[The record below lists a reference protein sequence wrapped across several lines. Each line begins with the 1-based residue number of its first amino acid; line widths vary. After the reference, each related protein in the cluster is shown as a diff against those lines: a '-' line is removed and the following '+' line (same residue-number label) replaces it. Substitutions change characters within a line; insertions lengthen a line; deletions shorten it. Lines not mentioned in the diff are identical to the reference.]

1 MSNQLAELIGSISK
15 ATQQQ
20 AASAT
25 RVAASMNEIL
35 AITQMTTDGTR
46 RTAASAE
53 RMTVLANEL
62 KASVSGFKL
71 A

>member
-1 MSNQLAELIGSISK
+1 
-15 ATQQQ
+15 
-20 AASAT
+20 
-25 RVAASMNEIL
+25 MNEIL

-53 RMTVLANEL
+53 RMTALADGL